1 MKDFKKS
8 KLIKT
13 NRIKI
18 LIGALSIFSIKCL
31 IYVKPHFINDSII
44 KIKIILIN
52 IKIILIKIRR
62 ILTIIKMISI
72 TEKSV

>member
-8 KLIKT
+8 KLVKT
-13 NRIKI
+13 NRMKI

-52 IKIILIKIRR
+52 IKIILIKIRG